1 MIHLGRFPVDEV
13 LDPFDLLDRL
23 RSGEIVSNEQKA
35 RARDYALQVVEL
47 ESKAI
52 AAFNRKLAALSL
64 L

>member
-1 MIHLGRFPVDEV
+1 